1 MRSLRSNLSCLAV
14 LAGIA
19 AVSIA
24 AGGGSALAAKG
35 CAGGPVCGEKA
46 DGPKTYDNACA
57 AKADGAKVA
66 HLGTCTIF
74 CQGFVATLPS
84 KPICGMDPLNHARMT
99 YPNDCAAENARAVW
113 VHDGPCK
120 K

>member
-1 MRSLRSNLSCLAV
+1 MRSLRTNLSCLAV

-24 AGGGSALAAKG
+24 AGGSAFAARG
-35 CAGGPVCGEKA
+35 C
-46 DGPKTYDNACA
+46 DGPKTYDSACA
-57 AKADGAKVA
+57 AKADGAKVS

-74 CQGFVATLPS
+74 CQGFVPTLLSQPM
-84 KPICGMDPLNHARMT
+84 CGMDPLNHARMT
-99 YPNDCAAENARAVW
+99 YPNNCAAENAHAIW
-113 VHDGPCK
+113 VHAGPCK